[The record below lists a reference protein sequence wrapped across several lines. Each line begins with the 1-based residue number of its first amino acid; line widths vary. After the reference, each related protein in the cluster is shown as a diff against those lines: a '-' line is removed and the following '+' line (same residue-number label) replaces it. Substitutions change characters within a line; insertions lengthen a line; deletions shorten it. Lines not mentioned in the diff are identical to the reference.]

1 MVGVRVHLRPRTAV
15 LPRCTPPHAHFPER
29 HDWTSADMLRAVRY
43 ERGSLSF
50 ETDYVRG
57 RLMKANVT
65 IRPDGSFSLDNQQPR
80 GGSDAMD
87 PPAAGQEDSGF
98 GQSPRAADGTTTITK
113 QKEE

>member
-1 MVGVRVHLRPRTAV
+1 
-15 LPRCTPPHAHFPER
+15 
-29 HDWTSADMLRAVRY
+29 MLRGVRY

-80 GGSDAMD
+80 GGCDAMD

-98 GQSPRAADGTTTITK
+98 GHVAACSGRHNHNHQAEGGIANDA
-113 QKEE
+113 E